1 MTLSDT
7 TTPTTAAVHDQ
18 RTVRAL
24 LAALDAVL
32 DADRRKRLARDTA
45 AVAADPAALGARF
58 PSAGRVYG
66 RLPLPSRA
74 LPDRAGWTAED
85 AVRAALLLA
94 VAPDRTATET
104 AARYAQGAAAERRGV
119 LLALPYLTIGGAAA
133 SLTDDALRSND
144 TRLITAALGPYAR
157 AHLDQHRW
165 RHAVLKCL
173 FTGIPLT
180 VVAGL
185 HERKDAELTRMAK
198 AFADERRAAGR
209 PVPADLALLV
219 PDRGLVR

>member
-1 MTLSDT
+1 MTLSGT
-7 TTPTTAAVHDQ
+7 TTPTGAVHDR

-24 LAALDAVL
+24 LGALDAALDP
-32 DADRRKRLARDTA
+32 DRRERLARDTA
-45 AVAADPAALGARF
+45 AVAADPAALDTRF

-66 RLPLPSRA
+66 RLPLPDRA
-74 LPDRAGWTAED
+74 LPDRAGWAVED

-104 AARYAQGAAAERRGV
+104 AARYAQGDAAERRGV
-119 LLALPYLTIGGAAA
+119 LLSLPYLPLGGAAA

-144 TRLITAALGPYAR
+144 TRLIIAALGPYAR

-173 FTGIPLT
+173 FTEIPLS

-185 HERKDAELTRMAK
+185 HERKDVELARMAQ

-209 PVPADLALLV
+209 PVPADLVLLV
-219 PDRGLVR
+219 PDRGRDR